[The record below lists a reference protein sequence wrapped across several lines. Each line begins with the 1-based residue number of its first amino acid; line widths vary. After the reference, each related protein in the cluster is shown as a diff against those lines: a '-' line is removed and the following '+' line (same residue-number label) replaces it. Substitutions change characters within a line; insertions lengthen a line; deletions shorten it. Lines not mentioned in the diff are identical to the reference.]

1 MIHIIAYDD
10 KYQPQFRKLNLEW
23 LEKYNLAETHDFE
36 VLDDPRKTILE
47 EGGFIYLAM
56 HEDGVIGTAALA
68 KMEEGVY
75 ELAKMTVA
83 PQHRGKGIGNILIQ
97 HCLDKARQLNATKV
111 LLYSNSQLQAA
122 ISMYQKFGFKHI
134 PVVDSPFVTA
144 DIKMELSL

>member
-1 MIHIIAYDD
+1 MVHIIAYDD
-10 KYQPQFRKLNLEW
+10 KHKPQFRLLNLEW

-36 VLDDPRKTILE
+36 VLDDPRKTILD

-56 HEDGVIGTAALA
+56 QNDKVIGTAALA
-68 KMEEGVY
+68 KMEDGIY
-75 ELAKMTVA
+75 ELAKMSVA
-83 PQHRGKGIGNILIQ
+83 PEHRGKGIGNILIQ

-122 ISMYQKFGFKHI
+122 ISMYEKFGFKHI

>member
-1 MIHIIAYDD
+1 MVHIIAYDD
-10 KYQPQFRKLNLEW
+10 KHKPQFRLLNLEW

-36 VLDDPRKTILE
+36 VLDDPRKTILD

-56 HEDGVIGTAALA
+56 QNDEVIGTAALA
-68 KMEEGVY
+68 KMEEGIY
-75 ELAKMTVA
+75 ELAKMSVA
-83 PQHRGKGIGNILIQ
+83 PEHRGKGIGNILIQ

-122 ISMYQKFGFKHI
+122 ISMYEKFGFKHI